1 MEILNNFFL
10 HFFEENDLFLAA
22 TTVKDIAFFEVNSL
36 VDILSNIQNTTYVQ
50 PENLQKKK
58 MTLYFSRPFE
68 EEWLIKNNFFND
80 VNFND
85 VNFKD
90 HFKDP
95 YKDHLKDHLSDIY
108 KERLRNYLQARLN
121 NPFKDHFRLRTDS
134 LVAFMAKV
142 KF

>member
-50 PENLQKKK
+50 PDNLQKKK

-80 VNFND
+80 VNF
-85 VNFKD
+85 KD
-90 HFKDP
+90 HFKD
-95 YKDHLKDHLSDIY
+95 HLNDIY
-108 KERLRNYLQARLN
+108 KERLKNYLQARLN
-121 NPFKDHFRLRTDS
+121 NPFKDHFRFRTDS
-134 LVAFMAKV
+134 LIAFMAKV